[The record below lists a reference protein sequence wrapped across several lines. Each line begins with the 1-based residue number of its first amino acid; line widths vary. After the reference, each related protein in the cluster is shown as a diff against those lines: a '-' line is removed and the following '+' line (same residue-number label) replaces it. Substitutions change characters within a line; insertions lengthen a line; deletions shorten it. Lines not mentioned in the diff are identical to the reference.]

1 MIYLKINNEEK
12 LKRIKLNQIKD
23 AVVLLFGFFGISF
36 IIPAYIIAM
45 LNLMSFPNL
54 SKTILL
60 AAFYSELLMF
70 AILTP
75 HIQILLEMTRTAIG
89 RRTPYLLIF
98 GTAAAFLLTAIANAT
113 VNERSIILIVTL
125 ILLFNFS
132 LYLYSL
138 AFLGLVSD
146 KKTYIT
152 WGFLESQ
159 SKFWSVIG
167 ILSSYFYSLKLD
179 SGIRIFSH
187 VGLVFLITVFAV
199 SFFIIEDKKYK
210 VKVPTSEKIEIYEK
224 YQRTKEVRRRLKKP
238 KDFDIKILFS
248 LLLGYQFQFLLA
260 IHITE
265 SEKYLETQRE
275 VSNILVMYSC
285 GFVLNYIIHLLSK
298 HASNVLNRLG
308 HITTALA
315 LFIFSTTFLYSTREW
330 YMFVSFIT
338 GFLLFPALSKYFYL
352 PGIGLERFLRIDGS
366 IMNSTEID
374 DYYNLFVYL
383 AILFNGILLDVF
395 GSKISGILGA
405 LLLTVFLIIELI
417 TSRVK
422 IKSTNDDTD
431 KNTE

>member
-1 MIYLKINNEEK
+1 VIYLKINNEEK

-125 ILLFNFS
+125 TLLFNFS

-152 WGFLESQ
+152 WPFLESQ

-167 ILSSYFYSLKLD
+167 ILSSYLYSLKLD
-179 SGIRIFSH
+179 SALEFFPTLVLSFS
-187 VGLVFLITVFAV
+187 
-199 SFFIIEDKKYK
+199 
-210 VKVPTSEKIEIYEK
+210 
-224 YQRTKEVRRRLKKP
+224 
-238 KDFDIKILFS
+238 
-248 LLLGYQFQFLLA
+248 
-260 IHITE
+260 
-265 SEKYLETQRE
+265 
-275 VSNILVMYSC
+275 
-285 GFVLNYIIHLLSK
+285 
-298 HASNVLNRLG
+298 
-308 HITTALA
+308 
-315 LFIFSTTFLYSTREW
+315 
-330 YMFVSFIT
+330 
-338 GFLLFPALSKYFYL
+338 
-352 PGIGLERFLRIDGS
+352 
-366 IMNSTEID
+366 
-374 DYYNLFVYL
+374 
-383 AILFNGILLDVF
+383 
-395 GSKISGILGA
+395 
-405 LLLTVFLIIELI
+405 
-417 TSRVK
+417 
-422 IKSTNDDTD
+422 
-431 KNTE
+431 